1 MRVLIF
7 TAILSFINAHT
18 IIVIDGQTG
27 DPIQNVNV
35 FTMGDGTTTDKQGY
49 CNLDIFNKNDE
60 ITFSMIGYSTMT
72 LPFIEI
78 SKVVRLQKE
87 SIPLGLV
94 NVIGKNKKSK
104 RW

>member
-35 FTMGDGTTTDKQGY
+35 FTTGDGTTTDKQGY

-72 LPFIEI
+72 LPSVSYTHLTLPTIC
-78 SKVVRLQKE
+78 SV
-87 SIPLGLV
+87 
-94 NVIGKNKKSK
+94 
-104 RW
+104 